1 MCGRYYI
8 AAEDSHE
15 EIKRLI
21 DEINRREANRE
32 MKSIPKVGEV
42 FPSDNALVVA
52 KSRALSPRP
61 FVMRWGFE
69 MKSTSMLINARSE
82 TASEKELFRDLF
94 RERRLLIPASGYY
107 EWEKAGKEKAKYAI
121 SAGNDFI
128 YMAGLYRPRA
138 DGKGHEFVILT
149 RDASPDIRFIH
160 ERMPVVFMPDAA
172 QAWLSNDSDPE
183 TVLKRS
189 EENLRFSQTGAVQ
202 LCI

>member
-1 MCGRYYI
+1 M
-8 AAEDSHE
+8 D
-15 EIKRLI
+15 
-21 DEINRREANRE
+21 
-32 MKSIPKVGEV
+32 
-42 FPSDNALVVA
+42 
-52 KSRALSPRP
+52 LSYTMQ
-61 FVMRWGFE
+61 FVMMRAEAEADNGGRDDVAIEDVFLGILKLCE
-69 MKSTSMLINARSE
+69 IRAKDFLKAPDDYLEKIDVEIRAMKQI
-82 TASEKELFRDLF
+82 FRDLF

-121 SAGNDFI
+121 SAGNDFM

-149 RDASPDIRFIH
+149 RDASPDLRFIH

-189 EENLRFSQTGAVQ
+189 EEKLRFSQMGAVQ